1 METAKDLLQV
11 IEAIDRAHSQQKSVV
26 IAATISI
33 PADETFEPMTL
44 EFAISPPTA
53 ELADK
58 LPKQE
63 KKR

>member
-26 IAATISI
+26 IATTISI
-33 PADETFEPMTL
+33 PTDETFEPMTL
-44 EFAISPPTA
+44 EFEISPPTP

-58 LPKQE
+58 QKGK